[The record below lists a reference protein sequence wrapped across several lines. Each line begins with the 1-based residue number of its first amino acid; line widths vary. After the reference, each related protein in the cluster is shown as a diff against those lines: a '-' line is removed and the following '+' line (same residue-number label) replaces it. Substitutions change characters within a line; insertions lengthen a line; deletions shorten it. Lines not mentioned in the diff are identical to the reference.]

1 MLVNICNNLY
11 HYLIVYI
18 LSYKCR
24 MLRIKKK
31 QNNNMIQAKE
41 TKIASDFFTETKN
54 TQKLR
59 PYKHIH
65 TKNLLKQ

>member
-1 MLVNICNNLY
+1 VPYVENQ
-11 HYLIVYI
+11 
-18 LSYKCR
+18 
-24 MLRIKKK
+24 KK

-41 TKIASDFFTETKN
+41 TKIASDFFKETKN